1 MLKKN
6 GLDYNRRGVLL
17 HYAFWTQEYIH
28 ELCQHFGK
36 RTCYRSVCVRPILR
50 AGIRRNGNDYC
61 IWDIIL
67 LIFKPTVLHLKK
79 NDIDDCR

>member
-36 RTCYRSVCVRPILR
+36 RTCYRSVSVCVCET
-50 AGIRRNGNDYC
+50 N
-61 IWDIIL
+61 
-67 LIFKPTVLHLKK
+67 FKSWNKK
-79 NDIDDCR
+79 KW